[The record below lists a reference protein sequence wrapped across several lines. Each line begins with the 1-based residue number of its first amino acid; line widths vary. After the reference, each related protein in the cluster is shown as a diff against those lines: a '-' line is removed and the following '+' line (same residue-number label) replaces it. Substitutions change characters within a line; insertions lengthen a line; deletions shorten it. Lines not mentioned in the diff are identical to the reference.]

1 MQLDF
6 SDHAMRVIIERRIRL
21 EWVREAVQMPDLRTS
36 DGHDSEI
43 ERFFKSIPEFNGR
56 VLRVAVNTNK
66 EPWMVVTA
74 FFDRAMK
81 GTL

>member
-6 SDHAMRVIIERRIRL
+6 SDHAMRVIMERGIRL
-21 EWVREAVQMPDLRTS
+21 EWVRETVQMPDLRTS
-36 DGHDSEI
+36 DRHDSEI
-43 ERFFKSIPEFNGR
+43 ERFFKSFPEFDGR
-56 VLRVAVNTNK
+56 VLRVAVNTKK

-81 GTL
+81 GAL